1 MAHYGSD
8 NMNFKFL
15 RTGASGLALLLA
27 LSACAHPEKMTQS
40 HGIEMRG
47 SFTQAAAQ
55 PEDAK
60 IADLDNWLADFQS
73 DELNALVAEALLNNR
88 DIQKTEANVRQAR
101 AALTSQTVALLP
113 SLNANG
119 AATRSRSNVDDGMG
133 GLAEVRSDTYSA
145 TLDLSWE
152 VDVWGQQFQ
161 KRGAAYADYKAA
173 SEILRGQRLV
183 TAGTTAQAWIS
194 LIEAQESLDLLTRAS
209 GIFDQS
215 AQLVRR
221 RYESGLVGALD
232 VRTSEANAAATRAS
246 VQQRKQ
252 QLVQAQTSLEIL
264 LGRYPGGEILEDVTL
279 PALDPVR
286 VEAVPATLLARRPD
300 LAASKASLVAA
311 ELRRAAAW
319 KDLLPGFRV
328 TGSAGWREGDVD
340 LISDPERLIWNIIGG
355 VTQPI
360 FNGGQLVAQAKAA
373 DARGQEALADYT
385 MTLLDA
391 LRDVEVSMAFER
403 EMREQIRYLEQAADQ
418 SERAEQIAFDQYSRG
433 LIDIFALQNAQRDSL
448 NRRVS
453 YVSAK
458 ANYLRNRVQLYMVL
472 GGSIPGDAP
481 SQIAGAVGSP
491 PTASVR

>member
-1 MAHYGSD
+1 MVQRCSD
-8 NMNFKFL
+8 KLNMKTL
-15 RTGASGLALLLA
+15 RAGASGLVLVLA
-27 LSACAHPEKMTQS
+27 LAACAHPEKMAQS
-40 HGIEMRG
+40 HGIDMRG

-55 PEDAK
+55 PQDAK
-60 IADLDNWLADFQS
+60 VADLDNWLADFQS
-73 DELNALVAEALLNNR
+73 DELNALVAEAVLNNR
-88 DIQKTEANVRQAR
+88 DIQKVEANVRQAR
-101 AALTSQTVALLP
+101 AALTGQTGALLP
-113 SLNANG
+113 SLNAG
-119 AATRSRSNVDDGMG
+119 GSATRSRTNVDDGMG
-133 GLAEVRSDTYSA
+133 GLTEVRADTYSA

-161 KRGAAYADYKAA
+161 KRGAAYADYRA
-173 SEILRGQRLV
+173 SEEILRGQRLV

-194 LIEAQESLDLLTRAS
+194 LIEAQESLELLTQAS
-209 GIFDQS
+209 EIFDQS
-215 AQLVRR
+215 AQMVRR

-232 VRTSEANAAATRAS
+232 VRTAEANAAATRAS
-246 VQQRKQ
+246 VQLRKQ

-264 LGRYPGGEILEDVTL
+264 LGRYPGGEISENSTL

-286 VEAVPATLLARRPD
+286 VDAVPATLLARRPD
-300 LAASKASLVAA
+300 LAATKATLVAA
-311 ELRRAAAW
+311 ELRRSAAW

-385 MTLLDA
+385 LTLLDA
-391 LRDVEVSMAFER
+391 LRDVEVSMAYER
-403 EMREQIRYLEQAADQ
+403 EIREQIKFLAQAADQ

-453 YVSAK
+453 YVAGK

-472 GGSIPGDAP
+472 GGGIPGDVR
-481 SQIAGAVGSP
+481 SQIAGVVDPEP
-491 PTASVR
+491 PTTVR